1 MDEHK
6 NENFYLDL
14 TAPEQPKTEPERAQ
28 IPALT
33 EPLPEQ
39 RQTLTF
45 TPAYAPAD
53 RQGKGKPKGGG
64 ISRRAAVALM
74 ICCWLFSTALGFGG
88 GWLAAAL
95 NRPPA
100 APAESYAVDFT
111 PDERYVAYVAER
123 LAARPEGSPLTA
135 AQVAA
140 IAADSVVE
148 IVTQREVQGYNFW
161 GFNGGSRIVPG
172 AGSGVVIAE
181 NGYIITNN
189 HVIEKT
195 QKIEVTLRNGQSY
208 EARLVATDPK
218 TDVAVIKIEA
228 TGLAIAAMGDSDALV
243 VGEPAVVI
251 GNPLGQLGGT
261 VTSGIVSALDRAVSF
276 EEDDGSTRTM
286 NLLQTDASVNSGN
299 SGGGLFN
306 QYGELVGIVVAKSQG
321 FSVEGLGFAIPIND
335 ISEVIDDLI
344 AYGYARGRIA
354 LGVTLITI
362 TDEQVAASYN
372 LTSPGIYIFR
382 VDQGSNAERGGLKP
396 GDRLV
401 KVNGREINDAAQVSE
416 IIQKISVGETLTVE
430 YERAGAYYTVSIM
443 MQETIPADVG
453 ATKIR
458 Y

>member
-6 NENFYLDL
+6 NEKFYLEL
-14 TAPEQPKTEPERAQ
+14 TRPEPEKERKQ
-28 IPALT
+28 IPALAMPQP
-33 EPLPEQ
+33 EPLV
-39 RQTLTF
+39 F

-53 RQGKGKPKGGG
+53 RSGKRKGGG
-64 ISRRAAVALM
+64 GFSRRGVVALM
-74 ICCWLFSTALGFGG
+74 LCCLLFSSALGFGG
-88 GWLAAAL
+88 GWLAASF
-95 NRPPA
+95 NQTPA
-100 APAESYAVDFT
+100 ALSENGATALSPDESYA
-111 PDERYVAYVAER
+111 EYLAER
-123 LAARPEGSPLTA
+123 LAARPEGSPLTI

-148 IVTQREVQGYNFW
+148 IVIQKEEQGFNFW
-161 GFNGGSRIVPG
+161 GFSRETRIREG
-172 AGSGVVIAE
+172 AGSGVIVAE

-189 HVIEKT
+189 HVIDKAI
-195 QKIEVTLRNGQSY
+195 KIEVKLRNGQSY
-208 EARLVATDPK
+208 EAKLVATDPT

-228 TGLAIAAMGDSDALV
+228 TGLVTAAMGDSSALV

-261 VTSGIVSALDRAVSF
+261 VTSGIISALDRAVSF
-276 EEDDGSTRTM
+276 EEDDGSAKTM
-286 NLLQTDASVNSGN
+286 NLLQTDASVNNGN

-335 ISEVIDDLI
+335 VRGVIDDLI

-382 VDQGSNAERGGLKP
+382 VEQGSNAERAGLKS

-401 KVNGREINDAAQVSE
+401 KVNGQGISDDGQVRE
-416 IIQKISVGETLTVE
+416 IIQKLSVGQTISVE
-430 YERAGAYYTVSIM
+430 YERNGVNYTVSIV
-443 MQETIPADVG
+443 MQETVPADVG
-453 ATKIR
+453 ATKTR